1 MRLVRTHTLLNLAL
15 LILIAL
21 PTFTAGQESKTVLAT
36 ANGTGTLKIGQEQFK
51 ISTVVIKLFENGKA
65 EITLVSDITVF
76 VNGSWA
82 RDKDSQLTIKLE
94 ITGTAT
100 GGGFAGH
107 GGVLLKH
114 DAKSIDRLWL
124 QGASKTR
131 KTPIE
136 VSFQAE

>member
-1 MRLVRTHTLLNLAL
+1 MRLVRTHTLLNLVL

-21 PTFTAGQESKTVLAT
+21 PGFAAQQESKTVLAT

-51 ISTVVIKLFENGKA
+51 ISTVVIKLLENGKA

-82 RDKDSQLTIKLE
+82 RDGDSQGTIKLE

-100 GGGFAGH
+100 GGGFEGH
-107 GGVLLKH
+107 GGVLLKNEG
-114 DAKSIDRLWL
+114 KSIERLWL

-131 KTPIE
+131 KTAIE
-136 VSFQAE
+136 VSFHAE

>member
-1 MRLVRTHTLLNLAL
+1 MRLVRTHSLLTLTLLL
-15 LILIAL
+15 LIAV
-21 PTFTAGQESKTVLAT
+21 PGSAAVQESKSILAT

-51 ISTVVIKLFENGKA
+51 ITTLIIKLFENGKA

-82 RDKDSQLTIKLE
+82 RDGDAQRTIKLE

-100 GGGFAGH
+100 GGGFQGH
-107 GGVLLKH
+107 GGVLLK
-114 DAKSIDRLWL
+114 DDGKSIERFWL